1 MGISYQLSNNY
12 FCQNYSQTTTG
23 ANNPLEKVP
32 VGANNLWKYIAV
44 GASNQ
49 VSYLGFSSS
58 LLIYPLALLFY
69 SKSTPHYNDPPHAE

>member
-1 MGISYQLSNNY
+1 MGINYQLSNNY

-44 GASNQ
+44 GASN
-49 VSYLGFSSS
+49 
-58 LLIYPLALLFY
+58 
-69 SKSTPHYNDPPHAE
+69 